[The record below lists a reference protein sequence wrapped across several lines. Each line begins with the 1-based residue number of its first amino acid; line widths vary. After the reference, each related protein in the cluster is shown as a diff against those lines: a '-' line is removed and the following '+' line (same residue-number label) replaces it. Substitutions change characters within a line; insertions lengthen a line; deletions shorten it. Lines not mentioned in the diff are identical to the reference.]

1 MESIQHRSSME
12 QTVVKSFFVAM
23 VQLARDSKKLKADNN
38 EKKLFIKF
46 PTNSG
51 HYVIEYDADVKFD
64 PIAETKDFLPLTS
77 NQWLRHEFVVG
88 VDEPI
93 ETIDF
98 NLPVSEM
105 TQFVLQFPIEV
116 IQKSLA
122 DFELL
127 RTELIN
133 S

>member
-64 PIAETKDFLPLTS
+64 PIAETKEFLPLTT

-122 DFELL
+122 DFEQL